1 MFKIFISSACLL
13 LTIADV
19 YGRISEHDEKEKSQ
33 SFVNSVDEFNNLIT
47 FPFSTQFLGFTIL
60 KSKLFWKWKMA
71 FEKSKKKSIWT
82 KPSRKQTKLLMRAA
96 KRKLWCQTFSTLK
109 KAFERPLNKQWLT
122 FTTITFQHDFVIIS
136 DSSNFFCDVNLIF
149 IASRFTAI
157 NPGWWVQL

>member
-1 MFKIFISSACLL
+1 ML

-71 FEKSKKKSIWT
+71 FEKSKKKIN
-82 KPSRKQTKLLMRAA
+82 LDE
-96 KRKLWCQTFSTLK
+96 TLTQANKAFNASSKK
-109 KAFERPLNKQWLT
+109 KALVPNIFNIKRSFREAFE
-122 FTTITFQHDFVIIS
+122 
-136 DSSNFFCDVNLIF
+136 
-149 IASRFTAI
+149 
-157 NPGWWVQL
+157 